1 MKLYLKL
8 SLDGI
13 RKNYR
18 LYIPYILTGTL
29 VIMMFYVL
37 LYLSSSKS
45 LWSMPAATFLA
56 AVLPLGIVVIAV
68 FSVLFLFYTNSFL
81 IKTRAREFGLYNI
94 LGMNRHNLS
103 ILLFFENAIVFIAA
117 LLSGLL
123 FGVAFSKMGELILF
137 KLAEAEADYS
147 LNISYFSLIITALCY
162 LAIYAL
168 LFLNSLIKVAKLKP
182 IELLNSSKQGE
193 KRPKG
198 NIILALLG
206 LIILLMAYFLAVY
219 YSGSFTAIF
228 TFFIAVILV
237 IIATYLLFI
246 AGSVTLCGIL
256 KNNKSY
262 YYKSNHFIS
271 ISSLAYRMKR
281 NGAGLASICILLTM
295 ILVMIS
301 STSSLYFALD
311 DSINRRY
318 PGDINYT
325 LFYRNYDYMIE
336 DNQLVYT
343 DNLVCENISTIK
355 YLESG
360 GCFTEYGM
368 NNAPV
373 QGYEDAITALDIGYL
388 YTISLDEYNRLSNQI
403 ITLQDD
409 ECLLYTNSRI
419 RYSYETFKTA
429 YSKEYR
435 VKNYVDE
442 FINNH
447 AMYDYEMPCM
457 ILIVS
462 DLEGFYK
469 DNNIITEQGNVVY
482 GKSSTDF
489 DVIEDFDETLENLR
503 QNLSV
508 ISEEKVYN
516 RYITSLPDQ
525 RSNMLGLFSSM
536 LFLGIMLSFV
546 FILATVLI
554 IYYKQ
559 TSEGYEDSERFAI
572 MRKVGLEDGQIR
584 KSINSQ
590 MLTVFFCPL
599 IMAGIHLCFAFP
611 FVWSMLNMFGFG
623 NLRLMIIVTAVC
635 YVACA
640 VLYVIIYLF
649 TSRTYYKIVAN
660 E

>member
-117 LLSGLL
+117 LLSGLM

-219 YSGSFTAIF
+219 YSGSFTAVF

-311 DSINRRY
+311 DSINKRY

-373 QGYEDAITALDIGYL
+373 QGYEDASTALDIGYL

-482 GKSSTDF
+482 CKSSTDF

-611 FVWSMLNMFGFG
+611 FVWSMLNMFGFS

>member
-103 ILLFFENAIVFIAA
+103 TLLFFENAIVFIAA

-123 FGVAFSKMGELILF
+123 FGIAFSKMGELILF

-311 DSINRRY
+311 DSINKRY

-336 DNQLVYT
+336 DNQLIFT
-343 DNLVCENISTIK
+343 DNLECENISTIK

-469 DNNIITEQGNVVY
+469 DNNTITEQGNVVY
-482 GKSSTDF
+482 CKSSTDF

-611 FVWSMLNMFGFG
+611 FVWSMLNMFGFS

>member
-219 YSGSFTAIF
+219 YSGSFTAVF

-311 DSINRRY
+311 DSINKRY

-373 QGYEDAITALDIGYL
+373 QGYEDASTALDIGYL

-447 AMYDYEMPCM
+447 AIYDYEMPCM

-469 DNNIITEQGNVVY
+469 DNNTITEQGNVVY
-482 GKSSTDF
+482 CKSSTDF

-503 QNLSV
+503 QNLSD

-611 FVWSMLNMFGFG
+611 FVWSMLNMFGFS

>member
-311 DSINRRY
+311 DSINKRY

-373 QGYEDAITALDIGYL
+373 QGYEDASTALDIGYL

-469 DNNIITEQGNVVY
+469 DNSIITEQGNVVY
-482 GKSSTDF
+482 CKSSTDF

-611 FVWSMLNMFGFG
+611 FVWSMLNMFGFS

>member
-117 LLSGLL
+117 LLSGLM

-219 YSGSFTAIF
+219 YSGSFTAVF

-311 DSINRRY
+311 DSINKRY

-373 QGYEDAITALDIGYL
+373 QGYEDASTALDIGYL

-447 AMYDYEMPCM
+447 AIYDYEMPCM

-469 DNNIITEQGNVVY
+469 DNNTITEQGNVVY
-482 GKSSTDF
+482 CKSSTDF

-611 FVWSMLNMFGFG
+611 FVWSMLNMFGFS

>member
-123 FGVAFSKMGELILF
+123 FGIAFSKMGELILF

-311 DSINRRY
+311 DSINKRY

-336 DNQLVYT
+336 DNQLIFT
-343 DNLVCENISTIK
+343 DNLECENISTIK

-469 DNNIITEQGNVVY
+469 DNNIITEQGNVVSC
-482 GKSSTDF
+482 KSSTDF

-503 QNLSV
+503 QNLSD

-525 RSNMLGLFSSM
+525 RSSMLGLFSSM

-572 MRKVGLEDGQIR
+572 MRKVGLEDVQIR

-611 FVWSMLNMFGFG
+611 FVWSMLNMFGFS

>member
-18 LYIPYILTGTL
+18 LYIPYILSGTL

-45 LWSMPAATFLA
+45 LWSMPAASFLA

-311 DSINRRY
+311 DSINKRY

-373 QGYEDAITALDIGYL
+373 QGYEDASTALDIGYL

-457 ILIVS
+457 IIIVN

-482 GKSSTDF
+482 CKSSTDF

>member
-123 FGVAFSKMGELILF
+123 FGIAFSKMGELILF

-311 DSINRRY
+311 DSINKRY

-482 GKSSTDF
+482 CKSSTDF

-611 FVWSMLNMFGFG
+611 FVWSMLNMFGFS

>member
-447 AMYDYEMPCM
+447 AMYYYEMPCM

-482 GKSSTDF
+482 CKSSTDF

-525 RSNMLGLFSSM
+525 RSSMLGLFSSM

>member
-206 LIILLMAYFLAVY
+206 LVILLMAYFLAVY
-219 YSGSFTAIF
+219 YSGSFTAVF

-311 DSINRRY
+311 DSINKLY

-373 QGYEDAITALDIGYL
+373 QGYEGYL

-482 GKSSTDF
+482 CKSSTDF

-572 MRKVGLEDGQIR
+572 MRKVGLEDAQIR

-611 FVWSMLNMFGFG
+611 FVWSTLNMFGFS

>member
-271 ISSLAYRMKR
+271 ISSLAYRTKR

-482 GKSSTDF
+482 CKSSTDF

>member
-311 DSINRRY
+311 DSINKRY

-373 QGYEDAITALDIGYL
+373 QGYEDASTALDIGYL

-457 ILIVS
+457 ILIVN

-469 DNNIITEQGNVVY
+469 DNNMITEHGNVVY
-482 GKSSTDF
+482 CKSSTDF

-503 QNLSV
+503 QNLSD

-611 FVWSMLNMFGFG
+611 FVWSMLNMFGFS

>member
-311 DSINRRY
+311 DSINKRY

-469 DNNIITEQGNVVY
+469 DNNTITEQGNVVY
-482 GKSSTDF
+482 CKSSTDF

-508 ISEEKVYN
+508 ISKEKVYN

-525 RSNMLGLFSSM
+525 RSSMLGLFSSM

-611 FVWSMLNMFGFG
+611 FVWSMLNMFGFS

>member
-206 LIILLMAYFLAVY
+206 LIVLLMAYFLAVY

-311 DSINRRY
+311 DSINKRY

-373 QGYEDAITALDIGYL
+373 QGYEDASTALDIGYL

-482 GKSSTDF
+482 CKSSTDF

-508 ISEEKVYN
+508 ISKEKVYN

-525 RSNMLGLFSSM
+525 RSSMLGLFSSM

-611 FVWSMLNMFGFG
+611 FVWSMLNMFGFS